1 MRTIDG
7 GIYDAKT
14 GKVDYGGKQP
24 SGRAK
29 GTQMGLVSNLITDMT
44 IQGASPPELAAAV
57 RHSMVVIDAEKH
69 HLNWKESAK
78 ANGIPALME
87 KYQPKEKGP
96 SGGASTLISRAS
108 SRIDVPRRNPR
119 SAKEEG
125 PIDKETGRKV
135 FTPTGESY
143 VDPVTGKTVVRT
155 FRSKKLAETHD
166 AHTLSSGNT
175 IEHVYADH
183 SNRLKALAN
192 QARKE
197 LVNTKG
203 LTYSESANKA
213 YAKEAARLKAAL
225 NVALKNAPLERQA
238 QVLANAW
245 VRQKQDANP
254 DMDKTQLKKIKYQAL
269 EEARTRTGAR
279 KERIEISDSEWDA
292 IQAGAI
298 SPTMLD
304 KILSNANL
312 DRVRELATPK
322 SKLLMTTAKK
332 QRALSMAAAGFT
344 QAEIADQLGVS
355 LTTLKNSLGE

>member
-1 MRTIDG
+1 
-7 GIYDAKT
+7 
-14 GKVDYGGKQP
+14 
-24 SGRAK
+24 
-29 GTQMGLVSNLITDMT
+29 
-44 IQGASPPELAAAV
+44 
-57 RHSMVVIDAEKH
+57 
-69 HLNWKESAK
+69 
-78 ANGIPALME
+78 
-87 KYQPKEKGP
+87 
-96 SGGASTLISRAS
+96 
-108 SRIDVPRRNPR
+108 
-119 SAKEEG
+119 
-125 PIDKETGRKV
+125 
-135 FTPTGESY
+135 
-143 VDPVTGKTVVRT
+143 
-155 FRSKKLAETHD
+155 
-166 AHTLSSGNT
+166 
-175 IEHVYADH
+175 
-183 SNRLKALAN
+183 
-192 QARKE
+192 